1 MNRNNRVDAK
11 ASHPTPLR
19 EGRRALGDERS
30 PVPLYH
36 RIYVL
41 LRERILSGE
50 YRIGETLPTEAE
62 LIERY
67 GVSRI
72 TARRALDELAYEG
85 LVTRSR
91 GRGTTISSR
100 PVMTIGDAPIVAGIE
115 GLMANLSI
123 IGRQTTVTVFEFD
136 FVPAPEPIAAELQIS
151 PGAVVHRAVRS
162 RSLDGKPFSLST
174 TYVLEE
180 IGRTFSREEMTSIP
194 LIDLITRS
202 GAKIGHVDQR
212 LTATLADDLA
222 AQRLMVHVASP
233 LLKVHRLFYDVNDRC
248 CYYVNL
254 LYAPSRFEY
263 RMTLTRGRD
272 DRFRF
277 EGP

>member
-1 MNRNNRVDAK
+1 MTRNSRRNAR
-11 ASHPTPLR
+11 SSRSLPSR
-19 EGRRALGDERS
+19 EGRSALGDERS

-50 YRIGETLPTEAE
+50 YRVGETLPTEAE
-62 LIERY
+62 LMERY
-67 GVSRI
+67 AVSRI

-91 GRGTTISSR
+91 GRGTMISSR
-100 PVMTIGDAPIVAGIE
+100 APITIGDEPIVAGIE

-123 IGRQTTVTVFEFD
+123 IGRQTAVTVFEFE
-136 FVPAPEPIAAELQIS
+136 FVPAPELVAAELKIAV
-151 PGAVVHRAVRS
+151 GAVVHRAVRS

-180 IGRTFSREEMTSIP
+180 IGRSFTREEMTNTP

-202 GAKIGHVDQR
+202 GTRIGHVDQS

-233 LLKVHRLFYDVNDRC
+233 LLKVHRLFYDVNDRR

-254 LYAPSRFEY
+254 LYAPGRFEY
-263 RMTLTRGRD
+263 RMTLRRGND
-272 DRFRF
+272 DRFSFDGR
-277 EGP
+277 